1 MKVVSSV
8 GLRLISSLLDTGSVE
23 AFTKVNINES
33 TLKPLE
39 LEYYEYI
46 KNFVYEHKAVPQKS
60 RMFHELDIASLPSA
74 KEVPSFYANQV
85 RDRFISDEI
94 KRGYTKAAS
103 YLQKDTMNVSKAVAK
118 LTKSLLKIHKETN
131 SKNMMDFKHSKDY
144 IAKAYK
150 TKKVLGGDG
159 LVKLGYKTL
168 DILTDGLVGGDLVSI
183 VGRPAMGK
191 FLELTTPILTN
202 KGAWVSNGDLQVG
215 DSLASIDGRP
225 NHVTAIYPQGVKPIY
240 KLTYSDGRVIT
251 GGDEHLWVVVSSKWK
266 TPRTIT
272 TLQIQELLTK
282 ARYKNRLTLLGHE
295 GKFGTPV
302 NKTIDPWLLGFLI
315 GDGCFVAK
323 SLQFTN
329 TEEYILYRVV
339 ESVPSE
345 YRVNTYGT
353 KEHAICYKGKHTV
366 NPIKKDLLG
375 MGLWGCTSP
384 NKYIPR
390 EYFEGSYLDR
400 MNLLCGLIES
410 DGWVQ
415 NHSIQYSTSS
425 PTLAKDIIRLVQS
438 LGGKSSYR
446 VKKITK
452 YSYKGQ
458 IKYGLSAHILSIA
471 VPNLSNHIRSP
482 RIDVPTRKKSYQPY
496 ITSVEYSHDAEAQC
510 ISVSHSSRLYIMDK
524 YLTTH
529 NTWSTLYTAHHVFN
543 VQEKT
548 VLYVLMEMNMLSIQ
562 QRLTSMHTKKNLTQ
576 LKKAQLSTL
585 DHDKMLKSLGG
596 LATKKNSLW
605 VVDGNLTATVEDIWK
620 LAMQLSPDL
629 IIVDGAYLLRH
640 PNPRISKFE
649 RVSENT
655 EMLKQMVATDLDV
668 PVICSWQFNR
678 EATRKLE
685 KNKDAKAGLEDIG
698 YSDAIGQ
705 LSSLVLGL
713 TQSES
718 VETLVVREVD
728 ILKGRNGETGTF
740 YMNWDFFNMEF
751 SEVNYDPKDKT
762 QGGMQNM

>member
-60 RMFHELDIASLPSA
+60 TMFHELDIASLPSA

-103 YLQKDTMNVSKAVAK
+103 YLQKDTMNVSKAVEK

-150 TKKVLGGDG
+150 AKKVLGGDG

-183 VGRPAMGK
+183 VGSPAMGK
-191 FLELTTPILTN
+191 
-202 KGAWVSNGDLQVG
+202 
-215 DSLASIDGRP
+215 
-225 NHVTAIYPQGVKPIY
+225 
-240 KLTYSDGRVIT
+240 
-251 GGDEHLWVVVSSKWK
+251 
-266 TPRTIT
+266 
-272 TLQIQELLTK
+272 
-282 ARYKNRLTLLGHE
+282 
-295 GKFGTPV
+295 
-302 NKTIDPWLLGFLI
+302 
-315 GDGCFVAK
+315 
-323 SLQFTN
+323 
-329 TEEYILYRVV
+329 
-339 ESVPSE
+339 
-345 YRVNTYGT
+345 
-353 KEHAICYKGKHTV
+353 
-366 NPIKKDLLG
+366 
-375 MGLWGCTSP
+375 
-384 NKYIPR
+384 
-390 EYFEGSYLDR
+390 
-400 MNLLCGLIES
+400 
-410 DGWVQ
+410 
-415 NHSIQYSTSS
+415 
-425 PTLAKDIIRLVQS
+425 
-438 LGGKSSYR
+438 
-446 VKKITK
+446 
-452 YSYKGQ
+452 
-458 IKYGLSAHILSIA
+458 
-471 VPNLSNHIRSP
+471 
-482 RIDVPTRKKSYQPY
+482 
-496 ITSVEYSHDAEAQC
+496 
-510 ISVSHSSRLYIMDK
+510 
-524 YLTTH
+524 
-529 NTWSTLYTAHHVFN
+529 TWSPLYTAHHVFN
-543 VQEKT
+543 VQDKT
-548 VLYVLMEMNMLSIQ
+548 VLYVSMEMNMLSIQ

-728 ILKGRNGETGTF
+728 ILKGRNGETGKF
-740 YMNWDFFNMEF
+740 YMNWDFFNMDF